1 MAPDLGMMIPRQRP
15 SDLGWNKSVDFSGNN
30 WYSELRKIKKGSEPE
45 WKVEVGRWKQIIII
59 GVRQ

>member
-1 MAPDLGMMIPRQRP
+1 MAPDLEMMIPRQRL
-15 SDLGWNKSVDFSGNN
+15 LGLEWIKSVDFSGNN

-45 WKVEVGRWKQIIII
+45 WKVEVRRWKQIIII